1 MKTFRELQEA
11 NELVLAENGF
21 HEYPECYAVV
31 SDEGHEALLLE
42 DLREKGF
49 EMVDHRTEPVTFD
62 HARLVLSALGKYH
75 ALSFA
80 LKDQSHKEFKEFAEN
95 IPDVLFDENNDRV
108 KGYFETFKPLIYGT
122 LEDDENELRQKLAGI
137 FEPSVFDAIKRCVD
151 GPGAEPYAVICH
163 GDCWTNNTLY
173 KFDEAI

>member
-1 MKTFRELQEA
+1 MI
-11 NELVLAENGF
+11 
-21 HEYPECYAVV
+21 
-31 SDEGHEALLLE
+31 
-42 DLREKGF
+42 
-49 EMVDHRTEPVTFD
+49 DHRTEPITFE
-62 HARLVLSALGKYH
+62 HARLVLSALGKFH

-80 LKDQSHKEFKEFAEN
+80 LKDKGHAEFKEFAQN

-122 LEDDENELRQKLAGI
+122 LREDENELRQKLAGI

-163 GDCWTNNTLY
+163 GDCWTNNILY
-173 KFDEAI
+173 KFDEAISLAITRISVSHTLCFVETRASRSQSSRLASLASCFAGR